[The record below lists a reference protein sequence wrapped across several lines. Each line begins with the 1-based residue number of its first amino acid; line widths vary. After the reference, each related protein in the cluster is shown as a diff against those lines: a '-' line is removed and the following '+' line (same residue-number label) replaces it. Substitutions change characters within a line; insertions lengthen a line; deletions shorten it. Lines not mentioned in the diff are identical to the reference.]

1 MLILGIDTGGT
12 YTDGVIL
19 DRETRTVLHTA
30 KALTTPENLS
40 AGITACMRALCFS
53 GWEQIGMVGLS
64 TTLATNAIVE
74 GRGCRVGLLPLI
86 WQLLRDVRSVMDAL
100 RIRAPLMIVRGDGSL
115 MDAAYAAERPVETVL
130 SGPAASVTGAQFLS
144 GLRDGL
150 VVDMGGTTTDIAAL
164 SGGMCSVSEE
174 GALLSGWR
182 TRVRALE
189 IRTFGLGGDSEI
201 VLRPDGSV
209 RIGPRKVVPLCR
221 AAVTAGRAG
230 LREAAAAC
238 GIPAEKLE
246 RRLTDAVV
254 RQLAADC
261 REGAAAEAGSILI
274 GVGAPARSWLTAAA
288 AQLGWPCVVPRCAE
302 VANAV
307 GAAAGQVCE
316 SARALV
322 RHNRLNDCFY
332 VYTESCRMEA
342 EHLRAAQELARG
354 AVRRTVLEKAAR
366 AGAEAPEVTLREQLT
381 AGEDGAFVE
390 WCVAADAKGY
400 PSAKYK
406 GNPPDFTG
414 G

>member
-1 MLILGIDTGGT
+1 
-12 YTDGVIL
+12 
-19 DRETRTVLHTA
+19 
-30 KALTTPENLS
+30 
-40 AGITACMRALCFS
+40 MRALRFS

-74 GRGCRVGLLPLI
+74 GRGCRVGLLLGR
-86 WQLLRDVRSVMDAL
+86 QLLRDVRSGMDAL

-209 RIGPRKVVPLCR
+209 HIGPRKVVPLCR
-221 AAVTAGRAG
+221 AAVTAGRAGLTPTDLLHVSGTYREWDAQRARAG

-288 AQLGWPCVVPRCAE
+288 AQLGWPCVVQRCAE

>member
-40 AGITACMRALCFS
+40 AGIAACMRALRFS

-86 WQLLRDVRSVMDAL
+86 RQLLHDVRSVMDAL
-100 RIRAPLMIVRGDGSL
+100 CVRAPLMIVRGDGSL

-150 VVDMGGTTTDIAAL
+150 VVDMGGTTTDIAA
-164 SGGMCSVSEE
+164 
-174 GALLSGWR
+174 
-182 TRVRALE
+182 
-189 IRTFGLGGDSEI
+189 
-201 VLRPDGSV
+201 
-209 RIGPRKVVPLCR
+209 
-221 AAVTAGRAG
+221 
-230 LREAAAAC
+230 
-238 GIPAEKLE
+238 
-246 RRLTDAVV
+246 
-254 RQLAADC
+254 
-261 REGAAAEAGSILI
+261 
-274 GVGAPARSWLTAAA
+274 
-288 AQLGWPCVVPRCAE
+288 QLGWPCVVPRCAE

-332 VYTESCRMEA
+332 VYTESCRVEA
-342 EHLRAAQELARG
+342 AHLQAAQELARE
-354 AVRRTVLEKAAR
+354 AVRRAVLEKAAR

-390 WCVAADAKGY
+390 WRVTADAKGY
-400 PSAKYK
+400 PGAK
-406 GNPPDFTG
+406 
-414 G
+414 

>member
-40 AGITACMRALCFS
+40 AGITACMRALRF
-53 GWEQIGMVGLS
+53 
-64 TTLATNAIVE
+64 
-74 GRGCRVGLLPLI
+74 
-86 WQLLRDVRSVMDAL
+86 
-100 RIRAPLMIVRGDGSL
+100 
-115 MDAAYAAERPVETVL
+115 
-130 SGPAASVTGAQFLS
+130 
-144 GLRDGL
+144 
-150 VVDMGGTTTDIAAL
+150 
-164 SGGMCSVSEE
+164 
-174 GALLSGWR
+174 SGWR

-221 AAVTAGRAG
+221 AAVTAGRAGLTPTDLLHVSGTYREWDAQRARAG

-302 VANAV
+302 AANAV

-322 RHNRLNDCFY
+322 RHNRLSDCFY